1 MHCPTT
7 RRAFLLGPA
16 GFALLRAAEPGAFRA
31 LEVNHVAL
39 RVSNLARSEEF
50 YRTRFG
56 APGIIF
62 EKPGQRYM
70 RMGKN
75 FVALFQKEEPA
86 MDHFAIS
93 IEGYDPDAVE
103 AKTRSMGLET
113 RRSSSFV
120 YVHDPDGIEVQITHA
135 EHEMASP
142 VVRKAPAS
150 STFAATGVN
159 HVALSVS
166 EVARSRRFYQRLF
179 GLPLISESTNNC
191 FLGINRNFLAL
202 FRGRPTGLNHFCL
215 SIEDYN
221 PDKAVATLKDQG
233 LRPERR
239 SNRVYFPDPDGLT
252 VQIAAG
258 SHQP

>member
-7 RRAFLLGPA
+7 RRAFLLSPA

-75 FVALFQKEEPA
+75 FVALFQKDEPA

-93 IEGYDPDAVE
+93 IEGYDPGAVE
-103 AKTRSMGLET
+103 ATTRSMGLET
-113 RRSSSFV
+113 RQSSSLV
-120 YVHDPDGIEVQITHA
+120 YVQDPDGIEVQITHA

-142 VVRKAPAS
+142 VVRQAPAS
-150 STFAATGVN
+150 STFCRDRG
-159 HVALSVS
+159 
-166 EVARSRRFYQRLF
+166 ESRRVERERC
-179 GLPLISESTNNC
+179 GA
-191 FLGINRNFLAL
+191 LA
-202 FRGRPTGLNHFCL
+202 HVL
-215 SIEDYN
+215 S
-221 PDKAVATLKDQG
+221 
-233 LRPERR
+233 
-239 SNRVYFPDPDGLT
+239 
-252 VQIAAG
+252 AG
-258 SHQP
+258 SLACR